1 MKVLVTAFKPFGK
14 CNNNY
19 SEEVIKYINNVD
31 KIILDVCYDKCYLDL
46 CEAYDL
52 NDYDLIISLGEARMR
67 KTLTL
72 ETTAKN
78 ISSCSLPDNLGIVK
92 SNEKIIDN
100 DIEFINTLADVN
112 KVKDFVELSNDAGK
126 FVCNNIYYHLLT
138 NHPKKSLFIHIPEC
152 NNDEDNYI
160 RYANQ
165 ISDIIKNILV

>member
-19 SEEVIKYINNVD
+19 SEEVIKYIDNVD

-52 NDYDLIISLGEARMR
+52 SDYDLIISLGEARMR

-100 DIEFINTLADVN
+100 DIEFINTLVDVN
-112 KVKDFVELSNDAGK
+112 KVKDLVELSNDAGK